1 MDKIISYMSVA
12 QGLLDNFWQ
21 LKVGLEKDL
30 KVALKAHK
38 NHIIVLDEGIFVS
51 IYDNADDKILVK
63 AIFIKDDAV
72 CVGSHD
78 YDYHRL
84 VDISSID
91 DFYDLCEKL
100 GM

>member
-1 MDKIISYMSVA
+1 MNKIISYMSVA

-21 LKVGLEKDL
+21 VKVGLEKDL
-30 KVALKAHK
+30 KIALKSHK
-38 NHIIVLDEGIFVS
+38 NHSIVLDEEIFVS
-51 IYDNADDKILVK
+51 IYDDADDKILVK
-63 AIFIKDDAV
+63 AVFIKDDAV
-72 CVGSHD
+72 YIGSHD